1 MKFLTDKTYPME
13 STKPTQVS
21 KLNDVVDRLIN
32 TLLPKAYRN
41 KSFFVNDIPDHL
53 QLQRNSP
60 IITTVLGGL
69 LSTVISNAKDSCIWL
84 SAKLYGNVVLVHVRN
99 SGGFNTQ
106 AIERQLQLLQT
117 LAVKTRGTIGFTSHQ
132 SSITSLTFGFYP

>member
-1 MKFLTDKTYPME
+1 ME

-53 QLQRNSP
+53 QLEQDSP
-60 IITTVLGGL
+60 VITSVLGGL
-69 LSTVISNAKDSCIWL
+69 LSTVISNAKESCIWL
-84 SAKLYGNVVLVHVRN
+84 SAKIYGNVVLVHVKN
-99 SGGFNTQ
+99 SKGFSTH
-106 AIERQLQLLQT
+106 AMESQLQQLQT
-117 LAVKTRGTIGFTSHQ
+117 LAVKTRGTIGYTSHQ
-132 SSITSLTFGFYP
+132 SSITSLTFGFYS